1 MFHGVLKCGRLILVV
16 TVLANLSHGACL
28 VRRES
33 ANPAHELAQAQG
45 GSVPKESSGPF
56 SPSGPFALLVR
67 HGEKVYAMS
76 KDMLRNHRCMKS
88 GEFIAPS

>member
-1 MFHGVLKCGRLILVV
+1 MVPWGLKCRRLILVV

-45 GSVPKESSGPF
+45 GSVPEE
-56 SPSGPFALLVR
+56 SGPFALLVR

-76 KDMLRNHRCMKS
+76 KDMLRSHRCMKS

>member
-1 MFHGVLKCGRLILVV
+1 MQDLYKQVLRLILVV
-16 TVLANLSHGACL
+16 TVLATLSHGACL

-33 ANPAHELAQAQG
+33 ANPAHDLAQAQG
-45 GSVPKESSGPF
+45 GSVPQESA
-56 SPSGPFALLVR
+56 PFALLVR